1 MLISAILRVVYKSVL
16 KSSEEIPW
24 DSSPLSSLIRLER
37 GLGWVRNSLEMTF
50 DFLADNFDVHELYF
64 HLLNYSAP
72 IFHGNSAFVAQVAL
86 QKFDG
91 NMDLVKYLV
100 QTFSATMIKDF
111 WQRVSLKEVNWV
123 MDQWGDFCR
132 YRYEMADQY
141 EKWTPSHSAYVDF
154 IRSYLASSEA
164 ISMSSLAASH
174 MMIERLNYH
183 SRDHYPNRLPREVD
197 DHYENL
203 KDQQVCRFLPM
214 EIQSKFFKLYRE
226 SFSFHRQRLK
236 EFETTNASRI
246 TDSVRRAIRNHML
259 TDGHDIPLY
268 PKWFLHD
275 RPSAMSFCMTS
286 AHYVISHQD
295 FMWDRPNL
303 PDWVPFLPMGRKP

>member
-1 MLISAILRVVYKSVL
+1 
-16 KSSEEIPW
+16 
-24 DSSPLSSLIRLER
+24 
-37 GLGWVRNSLEMTF
+37 MTF

-111 WQRVSLKEVNWV
+111 WHRVTLKEVNWV
-123 MDQWGDFCR
+123 MDQWKISIKDYLER
-132 YRYEMADQY
+132 K
-141 EKWTPSHSAYVDF
+141 EKWTPSHAAYVDF

-164 ISMSSLAASH
+164 ISMSSLAASY
-174 MMIERLNYH
+174 MMLDRLHYQ
-183 SRDHYPNRLPREVD
+183 SRVHYPNRLPREVN
-197 DHYENL
+197 DHYANL

-214 EIQSKFFKLYRE
+214 EMQSKFFKLYRE
-226 SFSFHRQRLK
+226 SLK
-236 EFETTNASRI
+236 EFETPNASLI

-275 RPSAMSFCMTS
+275 RPSAISFCMTS

-303 PDWVPFLPMGRKP
+303 PDWVPLLPLGRKP